1 MERRCEPELMDDPEQ
16 ARLYAEADFSASD
29 AVLVARILACAGP
42 RGLGDRVVDLG
53 CGPGNISFLL
63 AGRCPQT
70 ELLGLDGAAAML
82 AIAERRRL
90 ASPERWSRLQFRQQ
104 RLPLDA
110 AAAARIGRFS
120 AIVSNSLLHH
130 LHDPAGL
137 WSSVRLLAA
146 AGALV
151 HIHDLRRPQD
161 PQALAAL
168 VRRHAATA
176 PALLQRDYRASL
188 RAAFRPAEV
197 EQQLA
202 AAGLQG
208 LAVRAVD
215 DRYLEVSGRLGDA
228 PAPPVRLEP

>member
-1 MERRCEPELMDDPEQ
+1 MQRLCEPELMDDQEQ

-29 AVLVARILACAGP
+29 GALLERILACAGR

-63 AGRCPQT
+63 AERCPQV
-70 ELLGLDGAAAML
+70 ELLGLDGATTML
-82 AIAERRRL
+82 AIAERRRQ
-90 ASPERWSRLQFRQQ
+90 ASPQRWPRLRFRQQ
-104 RLPLDA
+104 RLPLDGA
-110 AAAARIGRFS
+110 AAALVGRFS

-161 PQALAAL
+161 PQALEAL
-168 VRRHAATA
+168 VRRHAASA

-188 RAAFRPAEV
+188 QAAFRPSEV
-197 EQQLA
+197 EEQLA

-208 LAVRAVD
+208 LAVKAVD

-228 PAPPVRLEP
+228 PAPPVRLER